1 MCFIV
6 SPCNTKVKIAE
17 KDIICWKIM
26 FPNPDG
32 HYISAVR
39 CKTYTKHERY
49 NIKFRIK
56 NMNREP
62 FSEINIGFHSFKK
75 KQYHSK
81 WAALVKCIIPKGT
94 RYFEND
100 IHFVSESIIIDPK
113 D

>member
-1 MCFIV
+1 
-6 SPCNTKVKIAE
+6 
-17 KDIICWKIM
+17 M
-26 FPNPDG
+26 FPYPDG
-32 HYISAVR
+32 YYISAVR
-39 CKTYTKHERY
+39 CKKYIKHERY

-62 FSEINIGFHSFKK
+62 SSEINIGFHSFKK

-81 WAALVKCIIPKGT
+81 LAVLVKCIIPKGT